1 MKKRYYIRDGSIA
14 AVVLASVPF
23 IALILMASLLT
34 AITGTH

>member
-1 MKKRYYIRDGSIA
+1 MRKTYHIREGSLA

-23 IALILMASLLT
+23 IGLILMASLLT